1 MNKSILE
8 VKNISK
14 SYRTYSSELMRI
26 LSWFGFKR
34 KIVEE
39 TYTLQNINFSISSG
53 EAILIAIIHSL
64 ICRKQSKSF
73 SHANRFPSL

>member
-26 LSWFGFKR
+26 LSWFGFKK
-34 KIVEE
+34 KIIEE

-53 EAILIAIIHSL
+53 EAIGVVGQNGAGKSTFTKW
-64 ICRKQSKSF
+64 CR
-73 SHANRFPSL
+73 